1 MILLTLLAL
10 LLIGAAMVVIIGL
23 GITGIAGIIV
33 FSDVIVCVGLI
44 VLLIRHLI
52 NRTKK

>member
-33 FSDVIVCVGLI
+33 FSDVLEDTE
-44 VLLIRHLI
+44 RSA
-52 NRTKK
+52 